1 MNYFINKE
9 ENKKHAQ
16 IMYEYNKNNL
26 SNEINYSI
34 ANTYKYNEYMQF
46 PYRKANSHMETEI
59 VVIKSTTV
67 DAIKNLCD
75 DKNNGKV
82 AALNFASY
90 KHPGGMFLNGS
101 SAQEE
106 SLCHSST
113 LYNVLESFNDSY
125 YENNRKSL
133 NKALYLN
140 RALYSKNILFDL
152 QYNCDIIT
160 CAAPNIGPLIHY
172 NSPLSKE
179 LQVEIF
185 STQRSRIEFVL
196 HIAEI
201 NEVNTLILGAF
212 GCGVFHNDPDTIARI
227 FKELLCNRFKNS
239 FNKVCF
245 AIPDDRTYNIFKSII
260 NK

>member
-1 MNYFINKE
+1 
-9 ENKKHAQ
+9 
-16 IMYEYNKNNL
+16 
-26 SNEINYSI
+26 
-34 ANTYKYNEYMQF
+34 MQF
-46 PYRKANSHMETEI
+46 PYRKANSHIETEI
-59 VVIKSTTV
+59 VIMKSTTV

-106 SLCHSST
+106 SLCHAST

-133 NKALYLN
+133 NKALYRN

-152 QYNCDIIT
+152 QYDCDIIT
-160 CAAPNIGPLIHY
+160 CAAPNIGPLIRY